1 MSYIIQNLSLQLT
14 RICGL
19 STEKM
24 RSTKEILSTSDEIF
38 TPTDETG
45 VNKTTF
51 YNYVS

>member
-14 RICGL
+14 RTYGL
-19 STEKM
+19 RAEKM
-24 RSTKEILSTSDEIF
+24 QSTKEILATSDEIF

-45 VNKTTF
+45 VYRTTF